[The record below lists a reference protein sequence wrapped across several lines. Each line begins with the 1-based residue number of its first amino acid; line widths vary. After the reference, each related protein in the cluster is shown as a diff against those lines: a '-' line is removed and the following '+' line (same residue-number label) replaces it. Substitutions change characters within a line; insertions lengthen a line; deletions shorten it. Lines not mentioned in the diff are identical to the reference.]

1 MAHDVLI
8 VLIIFASLFGI
19 IFVAVSARNRER
31 MAMIENGTD
40 LKTFQHRAKPS
51 VYGILKWALLLVG
64 LGLGLFIGNLFETY
78 SELSEVAVYFASTLF
93 FGGLGLLGAFVIQRA
108 AEKKDQ
114 PS

>member
-8 VLIIFASLFGI
+8 VLIIFAALFGI

-40 LKTFQHRAKPS
+40 PKAFLHGGKPS

-78 SELSEVAVYFASTLF
+78 SELSEEAAYFASTLF
-93 FGGLGLLGAFVIQRA
+93 FGGLGLLVAFLIQRA
-108 AEKKDQ
+108 AERKE
-114 PS
+114 